1 MLGAIAG
8 DTIGSVY
15 EFDSVKHKDFALFTS
30 QSTFTDD
37 SILSIAVADVLLQRR
52 EQQAGSFAHSIKHY
66 AQAYPNPVGGYGARF
81 NQWAQSDSLS
91 PYNSWG
97 NGSAMRV
104 SAVGFAYDTM
114 ATVLEVAKQTADV
127 THNHPEGIK
136 GAQATAAAILLARQ
150 GESKTT
156 IKDFVES
163 TFDYNL
169 SRTLTEIR
177 PTYAFNESCQETVPE
192 SIIAFLES
200 TDFED
205 AIRNTISLGGDTD
218 TMGAITGG
226 LAEAFYGGVPDAI
239 AQETLKRLDQR
250 LRTVTL
256 AFCNKYTGYT
266 FAENDALLPTLG

>member
-15 EFDSVKHKDFALFTS
+15 EFDRIKHKDFELFTPHS
-30 QSTFTDD
+30 SFTDD
-37 SILSIAVADVLLQRR
+37 SILSVAVAEVILHG
-52 EQQAGSFAHSIKHY
+52 GSFAESIKHY

-81 NQWAQSDSLS
+81 NQWAFSSSLE

-104 SAVGFAYDTM
+104 SAVGFAYDELDQ
-114 ATVLEVAKQTADV
+114 VLAVAKQTAEV

-150 GESKTT
+150 GKSKSA
-156 IKDFVES
+156 IKAFVEQNFGYDLNRS
-163 TFDYNL
+163 LAD
-169 SRTLTEIR
+169 IR
-177 PTYAFNESCQETVPE
+177 PTYEFNESCQETVPE

-226 LAEAFYGGVPDAI
+226 IAEAFYGGVPAAI
-239 AQETLKRLDQR
+239 AQQTLTYLDNS
-250 LRTVTL
+250 LRQTTL
-256 AFCNKYTGYT
+256 TFCAKYTYPYR
-266 FAENDALLPTLG
+266 F